1 MAHVIPLNR
10 TAMLKL
16 FAALVESDERNSA
29 MRAVQG
35 STVQN

>member
-10 TAMLKL
+10 TTMLKL